1 MHRTSRRTFVKGL
14 AATGLLGGLGLW
26 RAPAWAL
33 AGPGQQNLLAGD
45 SFDLFIGETPVNL
58 SGSPATAMTING
70 SLPGPTLRWREGD
83 NVTLRVRNRL
93 AEDTSIH
100 WHGII
105 LPANMDGVPGLSFE
119 GIAPGGLYEYRFK
132 VRQNGTYWYHSHSGL
147 QEQAGVYGA
156 LVIDAREPEPFS
168 YDRDYVVLLSD
179 WSDEKPQRILAKLK
193 KQSDYYNFHKRTVGD
208 FIDDVS
214 ANGWAATLAD
224 RKMWAEMKMSPTD
237 LADVSGYTYTYL
249 LNGQPPDGNWTGLF
263 RPGEKLRL
271 RFVNASAMSYFDV
284 RIPGLKM
291 TVVAADGQ
299 HVEPVSVD
307 ELRIAV
313 AETYDV
319 IVEPGGERAYTLFA
333 QSMDRSGY
341 ARGTLAL
348 AEGLSA
354 PVPTP
359 DPRPL
364 IGMDDMGMGGMDH
377 GAMGHGAAT
386 RPASEMDHSKMS
398 GMDMNGMDHSKMAG
412 MDMSGMDHSKMAGM
426 DMNGMDHSKMAGMD
440 MNGMDHSK
448 MAGMDMNGMD
458 HSKMAGMDMNG
469 MDHSKMAGMDM
480 NGMDHSKMAGMD
492 MNGMDHSKMAG
503 MDMNGMDHSKM
514 AGMDMNGMDHSKM
527 AGMDMS
533 GMDHSKMAG
542 MDMNGMDHS
551 KMAGMDMNG
560 MDHSKMAGMDMNGM
574 DHSKMAGMDMNGM
587 DHSRMGMGAMPM
599 QSHPASE
606 DGNPLV
612 DMQTMT
618 PTPKL
623 ADPGLGLRDNG
634 RRVLTYADL
643 RSRFADPDGRE
654 PGRTIELHLTGHME
668 KFAWSFDGIKFSDA
682 EPLRLTYGERLR
694 IVLVNDTMMTHPIHL
709 HGMWSDL
716 EDEQGNFLV
725 RKHTIDMPPG
735 TRRSYRVTADALGR
749 WAYHCHL
756 LFHMEMGMFREVR
769 VDEGDNA

>member
-83 NVTLRVRNRL
+83 SVTLRVRNRL

-412 MDMSGMDHSKMAGM
+412 MDM
-426 DMNGMDHSKMAGMD
+426 NGMDHSKMAGMD
-440 MNGMDHSK
+440 MS
-448 MAGMDMNGMD
+448 
-458 HSKMAGMDMNG
+458 
-469 MDHSKMAGMDM
+469 
-480 NGMDHSKMAGMD
+480 
-492 MNGMDHSKMAG
+492 
-503 MDMNGMDHSKM
+503 
-514 AGMDMNGMDHSKM
+514 GMDHSKM